1 MDALDFSV
9 GLGAVL
15 VALFNTLVDRH
26 VFQTDNGIVA
36 VPWFVALAV
45 FLGGWAFARR
55 YQLRKGQWYWLVAA
69 LCGVFLVACHVS
81 EIIGQVVGASDD
93 LRLSGGLYM
102 LRVSLA
108 TYATVIYGGLRP
120 RKAW

>member
-1 MDALDFSV
+1 MDIVDICV
-9 GLGAVL
+9 TVCAVL
-15 VALFNTLVDRH
+15 VALFNTLIDALLFR
-26 VFQTDNGIVA
+26 TDSGLVA
-36 VPWFVALAV
+36 APWFVALAL
-45 FLGGWAFARR
+45 FLGGWGFARHQ
-55 YQLRKGQWYWLVAA
+55 QLRKGQWYWLVAA

-81 EIIGQVVGASDD
+81 EIIGQVVGSAD